1 MSINIGTVLY
11 RIMVC
16 GGWLREI
23 ELQKAYSMS
32 PNEAKYFAMYDN
44 GLTMARIAELDGVSI
59 HTVGATLQRARD
71 KMKKARGEMK
81 QLIIIKGKLD
91 NEATAIK
98 EHAIDVVL
106 RFVAKTIGAKLHSG
120 KYVFVLSGIDSAQQG
135 DLNWML
141 ENVFRRVDIY
151 GATSDADT
159 QRKADRLEEVYNAS
173 LGDNDCKVGLTTI
186 RYFLDQMYMQYEVM
200 EE

>member
-44 GLTMARIAELDGVSI
+44 GLTMARIAELNDVSI

-71 KMKKARGEMK
+71 KMKKTRGEMK
-81 QLIIIKGKLD
+81 QLIIIKGKLE

-106 RFVAKTIGAKLHSG
+106 RFVSKIIGAKLYTGS
-120 KYVFVLSGIDSAQQG
+120 YVFMLSGIDSAQQG
-135 DLNWML
+135 DLKWML
-141 ENVFRRVDIY
+141 DNVFRKVDIY
-151 GATSDADT
+151 GANTSEEI
-159 QRKADRLEEVYNAS
+159 QRKADRLEEVYNS
-173 LGDNDCKVGLTTI
+173 LIGEDECKVGLATI
-186 RYFLDQMYMQYEVM
+186 RYFLDQMYIQYEIL